1 MCDSQKQ
8 NDCTILVMQELV
20 TFNEFI
26 CRKYKIKQDTLSMYL
41 ATQQDALATLRKWF
55 QQYRTY
61 TQQFDK

>member
-1 MCDSQKQ
+1 
-8 NDCTILVMQELV
+8 MQELV

-26 CRKYKIKQDTLSMYL
+26 CRKYKIKQDTISTYL
-41 ATQQDALATLRKWF
+41 TAQQDPLATLRSWF